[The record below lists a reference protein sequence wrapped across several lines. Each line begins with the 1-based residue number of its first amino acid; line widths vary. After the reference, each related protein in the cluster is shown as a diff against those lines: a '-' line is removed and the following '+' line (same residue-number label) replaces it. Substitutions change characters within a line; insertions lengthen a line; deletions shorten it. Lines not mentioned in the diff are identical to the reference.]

1 MTTAS
6 AKPAPE
12 SPEPKPPEPLDFLRA
27 IVEDDIAAGKYPGGI
42 VTRFPPEPNGYLHI
56 GHAKAICISFGIANE
71 YRGRCHLRF
80 DDTNPVKE
88 EQEFIDA
95 IKEDVRWLGFD
106 WGSHEYYASDYFG
119 LLHDWAVLLMKAG
132 KAFVCDLS
140 AEEISKFRGTLTTPG
155 KESPFR
161 NRSVEENL
169 DLFERMKQGEF
180 PDGARVLRAKID
192 MASPNLNMRDPVM
205 YRILH
210 AHHHRTGDEWNIYPM
225 YDWAHGESDWIEG
238 ITHSLCSLEFEDHRP
253 LYDWFIRTLSEL
265 GAKSPN
271 ANYFP
276 KQREFN
282 RLSLTHTIVTKR
294 LLRELVEKKLVN
306 GWDDPRMP
314 TLRAMRRRGYP
325 PAAIRVFIDSV
336 GLSKRVQAIDLSRLE
351 HAVREELNRTAPRVF
366 GVLNPLK
373 VVITNYPDGEIED
386 LEAANNPENEA
397 AGTRNVPFSK
407 VIYIEREDF
416 ADVPPPKFFRLAPG
430 KEVRLRAAYYITCT
444 NVVKDAKGEI
454 VEVHCT
460 YDPATRG
467 GWSQDGRKVKGTLH
481 WVSAQHA
488 IDAQVRLYDRLFIKD
503 DPQDVAPGGS
513 YLDNLNPNSLTVLS
527 GCKLEPSVAKYRS
540 GDVVQFERHG
550 YFCVD
555 PDSKPGK
562 LVFNRTVGLRDSWAK
577 EAGKSG

>member
-1 MTTAS
+1 M
-6 AKPAPE
+6 
-12 SPEPKPPEPLDFLRA
+12 PPEGEGSEQSAAPKDFVRE
-27 IVEDDIAAGKYPGGI
+27 IVEADIAAGKYRGGI

-56 GHAKAICISFGIANE
+56 GHAKAICISFGIARE
-71 YRGRCHLRF
+71 YGGRCHLRF

-95 IKEDVRWLGFD
+95 IKEDVKWLGFD
-106 WGSHEYYASDYFG
+106 WGAHEYYASDYFDQ
-119 LLHDWAVLLMKAG
+119 LYEWAMLMIRHG
-132 KAFVCDLS
+132 KAYVCDLS
-140 AEEISKFRGTLTTPG
+140 AEEISKSRGTLTSPG
-155 KESPFR
+155 RESPYR

-169 DLFERMKQGEF
+169 DLFVRMKAGEF
-180 PDGARVLRAKID
+180 PDGTRVLRAKID
-192 MASPNLNMRDPVM
+192 MGSPNLNMRDPVM

-210 AHHHRTGDEWNIYPM
+210 AHHHRTGDAWNIYPM

-271 ANYFP
+271 ADHFP

-294 LLRELVEKKLVN
+294 LLRELVEKGFVS

-336 GLSKRVQAIDLSRLE
+336 GLSKRVQAMDLSRLE
-351 HAVREELNRTAPRVF
+351 HAVREELNRTSLRVF

-373 VVITNYPDGEIED
+373 VVITNYPEGQVEELD
-386 LEAANNPENEA
+386 ATNNPEDES
-397 AGTRNVPFSK
+397 AGTRKVPFCRE
-407 VIYIEREDF
+407 ILIERDDF
-416 ADVPPPKFFRLAPG
+416 ADPAPPKFFRLAPG

-444 NVVKDAKGEI
+444 NVVKDAAGNVTEL
-454 VEVHCT
+454 HCT

-488 IDAQVRLYDRLFIKD
+488 VEAEVRLYDRLFVTD
-503 DPQDVAPGGS
+503 DPTDVPEGSGGS
-513 YLDNLNPNSLTVLS
+513 YLDNLNPDSLKVLT
-527 GCKLEPSVAKYRS
+527 GCKLEPSVTKFGLGES
-540 GDVVQFERHG
+540 GGAVQFERHG

-555 PDSKPGK
+555 ARESKPDA
-562 LVFNRTVGLRDSWAK
+562 LVFNRTVSLKDSWAK
-577 EAGKSG
+577 QKG